1 MRVIIPVISYAVGT
15 GIEIM
20 PVTSAIIA
28 VMIVRTIVSAAITA
42 IVVRLSE
49 IEVVMVCI
57 PDIDPEAPASAIGV
71 NRAIEIIHPYK
82 TPIL

>member
-42 IVVRLSE
+42 IVVRLTE
-49 IEVVMVCI
+49 IEVV
-57 PDIDPEAPASAIGV
+57 
-71 NRAIEIIHPYK
+71 K
-82 TPIL
+82 